1 MAGLGVGGL
10 ERRAREWSVS
20 SLYGVGEG
28 EGVTGK
34 GGLGEAD
41 HTVTQDSLVAKCV
54 RCGQL

>member
-34 GGLGEAD
+34 SGLGEAD